1 MNRVVEDGIKGKM
14 NFHNFI
20 MIVIPSKFTIDFSDI
35 EKVPKYALN
44 KNNKKSIYVDT
55 TEELISSKS

>member
-1 MNRVVEDGIKGKM
+1 MDRVTVGGRNGKI

-20 MIVIPSKFTIDFSDI
+20 MIVIPSKFTIDFSEI

-44 KNNKKSIYVDT
+44 KHKKPIHVIERDELYEVD
-55 TEELISSKS
+55 E